1 MALCTN
7 LFAKHGDSCIGNH
20 HLFVEGFRA
29 PITRTIRGG
38 LAVIQPTKAAIT
50 IPKSRR
56 PLVLFSSNDND
67 EEPTSSESGEG
78 ETVPLSEEPATDA
91 SSDESSSN
99 TEPTAVDVVPS
110 NLGFESNS
118 AATSKEP
125 KEEINPLVAA
135 GIVAAGLVF
144 SFLLLYYELKQ
155 AQLLD

>member
-1 MALCTN
+1 M
-7 LFAKHGDSCIGNH
+7 
-20 HLFVEGFRA
+20 
-29 PITRTIRGG
+29 
-38 LAVIQPTKAAIT
+38 
-50 IPKSRR
+50 
-56 PLVLFSSNDND
+56 
-67 EEPTSSESGEG
+67 
-78 ETVPLSEEPATDA
+78 PLSEEPATDA